1 MKTLKGTV
9 LSTLSY
15 SQTQEFCFRNP
26 TVFDCDWGLWRD
38 KAMADFGI
46 SEQFFDLVPQLPGSQ
61 RYLQI
66 KSYHVLTPDM
76 AVRVHSDGFIEG
88 VYEAVTGYLK
98 AKSQGMKAFFA
109 GRLKPEQ
116 ELYLIEEGR
125 LDLIPQPLSGKE
137 ANDSKVYVPVA
148 HKTNDREELEPN
160 TNYKPDYRGYIY
172 SYLREVLRRG
182 DGDEAFIN
190 LALNADYEDIER
202 YFPQALREGST
213 HAVLLEIVLSSGRT
227 DWIDQVLQ
235 RYFTLPP
242 GFSIEKD
249 IDYIPFWVEEFPLY
263 NLPLYQGSWIEA
275 REILA
280 AAVRGSNVKVID
292 FFRSIFRDK
301 LQNISDIVRENNK
314 KGLSLQK
321 NPEACLGIHRR
332 FRQVPNIIPFMIE
345 QALDLGDFLNLI
357 RGEPGNIPNLFV
369 SLLYLDRE
377 DLQKLERTFRKNYP
391 LSKRMLEEYTTLS

>member
-1 MKTLKGTV
+1 MRSLKGVV

-15 SQTQEFCFRNP
+15 TQTQELCFRNP
-26 TVFDCDWGLWRD
+26 TAFDCDWDLWRD
-38 KAMADFGI
+38 KAVADFDI

-76 AVRVHSDGFIEG
+76 AVRVYPDGFIEG

-98 AKSQGMKAFFA
+98 ARSQDMKAFFA
-109 GRLKPEQ
+109 NRLKPEQ

-125 LDLIPQPLSGKE
+125 LDLIPQPPSGKVTLQSKE
-137 ANDSKVYVPVA
+137 AND
-148 HKTNDREELEPN
+148 REEPESN

-172 SYLREVLRRG
+172 SYLQEVLRRG
-182 DGDEAFIN
+182 NGDKAFIN
-190 LALNADYEDIER
+190 IALNADYEDTER

-213 HAVLLEIVLSSGRT
+213 HPALLEIVLSSGRT
-227 DWIDQVLQ
+227 DWIDQVLH

-249 IDYIPFWVEEFPLY
+249 IEYVPFWSEEFPIY
-263 NLPLYQGSWIEA
+263 ELPLYQGSWIEA

-280 AAVRGSNVKVID
+280 AAVRGSNVKVTD

-314 KGLSLQK
+314 KGLLLQK

-369 SLLYLDRE
+369 SLPYLDGE
-377 DLQKLERTFRKNYP
+377 DLQKLERTLRKNYP
-391 LSKRMLEEYTTLS
+391 LSKRMLEEHIAWSQE